1 MILGPAPVGPGE
13 FPEPPELPLCIDELS
28 LLDVELGLE
37 LLPEESLDVMIP
49 MPVEEEELVSDD
61 DIKSDEDIEEED
73 NIEEDDDIEED
84 DEIEEDEAE
93 SVDDE
98 AEELTDEE
106 EEELVDELLG
116 RIMI

>member
-49 MPVEEEELVSDD
+49 MLVEEEELVSDD
-61 DIKSDEDIEEED
+61 DIKSDEDIEE
-73 NIEEDDDIEED
+73 DDDIED
-84 DEIEEDEAE
+84 DEAE

-106 EEELVDELLG
+106 EEESVDELLG